1 MNKRSRRVLMGYM
14 ALSDAER
21 QELDA
26 EVEKFKRGDVFKRRD
41 LRENVQKSD
50 AMDLGPAGS
59 GCPCCGK

>member
-1 MNKRSRRVLMGYM
+1 MGYM